1 MFDLGGS
8 FCLTRMLLLMSMEP
22 WAVIKKAI
30 H

>member
-1 MFDLGGS
+1 
-8 FCLTRMLLLMSMEP
+8 MEP